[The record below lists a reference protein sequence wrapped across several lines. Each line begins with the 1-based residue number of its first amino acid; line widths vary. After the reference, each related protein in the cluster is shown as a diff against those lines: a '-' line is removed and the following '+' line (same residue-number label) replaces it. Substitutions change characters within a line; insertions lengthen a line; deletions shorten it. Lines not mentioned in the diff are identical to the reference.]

1 MNEHFFIIV
10 LMPIMAILAFQLS
23 PHTLHKSN
31 GKITRR
37 HVISLVLLLLTS
49 GLLMLATSGHA
60 KALGLE
66 SRTYIRP
73 LTAFLPMAL
82 IKKIN

>member
-49 GLLMLATSGHA
+49 GLLMLATSGPREG
-60 KALGLE
+60 LGTGVTNIHPATD
-66 SRTYIRP
+66 SVS
-73 LTAFLPMAL
+73 ADGSN
-82 IKKIN
+82 KKN